1 METQAVQFKRMTL
14 ETKFSAVKGDGS
26 VFSGWASMAGVLDQ
40 GGDIV
45 QQGAFKDDLSERGGV
60 RPILW
65 QHNASDPIGSLSLQ
79 ETSKGLRITE
89 GRLVTDVQRGREA
102 AALIKAGNILGGTSI
117 GYSTIEEGWDRST
130 GARLLKRLKLH
141 EVSLVTFP
149 MLVEARIDDV
159 KSDERKLRD
168 LLASIRG
175 TLVMARNDREREAL
189 DALRGLM
196 KAVSKPNTNELQDA
210 LDALRALKKEVSTK

>member
-1 METQAVQFKRMTL
+1 MEFKRMTL
-14 ETKFSAVKGDGS
+14 ETKFSAVKSDGS
-26 VFSGWASMAGVLDQ
+26 VFSGWASVAGVLDQ

-45 QQGAFKDDLSERGGV
+45 QRGAFADDLRERGGV

-65 QHNASDPIGSLSLQ
+65 QHSQLDPIGALTLQ
-79 ETSKGLRITE
+79 ETGKGLRITE
-89 GRLVTDVQRGREA
+89 GQLLTEVQRGREA
-102 AALIKAGNILGGTSI
+102 AALLKAGNILGGTSI

-149 MLVEARIDDV
+149 MLIEARIDDV
-159 KSDERKLRD
+159 KSDEEKLRA
-168 LLASIRG
+168 LLTSIRS
-175 TLVMARNDREREAL
+175 TLVVARNDHERQSL

-196 KAVSKPNTNELQDA
+196 KAMSRPTNDLQDA
-210 LDALRALKKEVSTK
+210 LDALRAFKKEARIR